1 MGYNTGGGQGQFAF
15 CSKTNWWQ
23 AQSFPVCCARRNC
36 NAKVFFGQ
44 STLGPA
50 ATECRGVK
58 YDRKGPGC
66 KDRGQLLLPLVNTFL
81 GAFIATGGGE
91 LAEHTKTVASMFSR
105 EDIIISGGNTRPAEF
120 ALIRR
125 WARRV
130 ADDKRGGKGTFDA
143 TLSIDGAAGLL
154 VSSTLRKIAFAAIRA
169 SANSAIYASHKNGL
183 QFCV

>member
-1 MGYNTGGGQGQFAF
+1 
-15 CSKTNWWQ
+15 
-23 AQSFPVCCARRNC
+23 
-36 NAKVFFGQ
+36 
-44 STLGPA
+44 
-50 ATECRGVK
+50 
-58 YDRKGPGC
+58 
-66 KDRGQLLLPLVNTFL
+66 
-81 GAFIATGGGE
+81 
-91 LAEHTKTVASMFSR
+91 MFSR

-169 SANSAIYASHKNGL
+169 SANSAIYAAHKNGL